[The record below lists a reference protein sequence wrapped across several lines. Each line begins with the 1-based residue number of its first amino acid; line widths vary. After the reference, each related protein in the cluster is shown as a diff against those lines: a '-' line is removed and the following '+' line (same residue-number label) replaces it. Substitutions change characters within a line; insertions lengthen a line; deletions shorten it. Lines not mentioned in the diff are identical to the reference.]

1 LVGQTEP
8 ERSIHR
14 GTEPDYQPSACKHR
28 HIDCLINMPDE
39 KVTSLDDLAD
49 EAFELLGELVKTG
62 QSTAFLSK
70 LVEKAF

>member
-1 LVGQTEP
+1 
-8 ERSIHR
+8 
-14 GTEPDYQPSACKHR
+14 
-28 HIDCLINMPDE
+28 MPDE

-49 EAFELLGELVKTG
+49 EAFELLGELGKTG